1 MEKTSKTTYLA
12 WFNRMVKTKY
22 MVARGDTY
30 RTKLVY
36 QEFLADFE
44 NDHEHELPGK
54 ITKSGNPI
62 LW

>member
-36 QEFLADFE
+36 QEFFGRL
-44 NDHEHELPGK
+44 
-54 ITKSGNPI
+54 
-62 LW
+62 